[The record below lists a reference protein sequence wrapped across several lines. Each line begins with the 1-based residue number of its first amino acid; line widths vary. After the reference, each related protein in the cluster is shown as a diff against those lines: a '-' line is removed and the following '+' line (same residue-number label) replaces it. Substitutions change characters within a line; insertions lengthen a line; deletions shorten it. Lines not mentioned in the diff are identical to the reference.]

1 MAETGSAS
9 RRSKAKR
16 PRAVAEPRASRRAV
30 AAPEPR
36 AGRRAE
42 RRQAILAAALREF
55 SARGFAAARLDDVA
69 DAAGIAKG
77 TIYLYFRDKEA
88 LFQDLIRSEMSPVV
102 ATLETA
108 LAVDLPVRA
117 VAERAVE
124 LFVREIYG
132 TSRKD
137 IIRLIIS
144 EGPRFPKLADFY
156 YREVLS
162 RVIAAVRALLARALE
177 RGELRSDAIIRFP
190 QLLAAPGI
198 VAIIW
203 SGLFERHEPLDVR
216 TLMRAHLDLLF
227 GEGKAK

>member
-1 MAETGSAS
+1 MAEAATAN
-9 RRSKAKR
+9 RRSKARR
-16 PRAVAEPRASRRAV
+16 PRRAV
-30 AAPEPR
+30 AGRR
-36 AGRRAE
+36 ASRRAE
-42 RRQAILAAALREF
+42 RRQAILAAALQEF
-55 SARGFAAARLDDVA
+55 SARGFASARLDDVA
-69 DAAGIAKG
+69 VAAGIAKG

-102 ATLETA
+102 ASLETA

-117 VAERAVE
+117 VAEQAVA

-144 EGPRFPKLADFY
+144 EGPRFPQLADFY

-162 RVIAAVRALLARALE
+162 RIIAAVRALLARALE

-190 QLLAAPGI
+190 QLLGAPGI

-203 SGLFERHEPLDVR
+203 SGLFERHDPIDVQG
-216 TLMRAHLDLLF
+216 LMRAHLDLLF
-227 GEGKAK
+227 GEGKVK

>member
-1 MAETGSAS
+1 MTGVATTS

-16 PRAVAEPRASRRAV
+16 PRRIVAG
-30 AAPEPR
+30 PR

-42 RRQAILAAALREF
+42 RRQAILGAALKEF

-77 TIYLYFRDKEA
+77 TIYLYFRDKET
-88 LFQDLIRSEMSPVV
+88 LFQDLILSEMGPVV

-132 TSRKD
+132 TSRRD
-137 IIRLIIS
+137 IIRLILS
-144 EGPRFPKLADFY
+144 EGPRFPQLADFY

-162 RVIAAVRALLARALE
+162 RIIAAVRALLRRALA

-190 QLLAAPGI
+190 QLLGAPGI

-203 SGLFERHEPLDVR
+203 SGLFERQEPLDVQG
-216 TLMRAHLDLLF
+216 LMRAHLDLLF
-227 GEGKAK
+227 GEGKTT

>member
-1 MAETGSAS
+1 MAEVATAN
-9 RRSKAKR
+9 RRSKARR
-16 PRAVAEPRASRRAV
+16 PRRAAAGPRAS
-30 AAPEPR
+30 
-36 AGRRAE
+36 RRAE
-42 RRQAILAAALREF
+42 RRQAILAAALQEF

-69 DAAGIAKG
+69 VAAGIAKG

-102 ATLETA
+102 ATFETA

-117 VAERAVE
+117 VAERAVD

-144 EGPRFPKLADFY
+144 EGPRFSQLADFY

-162 RVIAAVRALLARALE
+162 RIIAAVRALLARALA
-177 RGELRSDAIIRFP
+177 RGELRSDALIRFP

-198 VAIIW
+198 LAIVW
-203 SGLFERHEPLDVR
+203 SGLFERHDPLDVR
-216 TLMRAHLDLLF
+216 ALMRAHLDLLF
-227 GEGKAK
+227 GEGEAK

>member
-1 MAETGSAS
+1 MAQAAKPKIKRRGTRPAAAGS
-9 RRSKAKR
+9 
-16 PRAVAEPRASRRAV
+16 RAHRQ
-30 AAPEPR
+30 
-36 AGRRAE
+36 AE
-42 RRQAILAAALREF
+42 RRRAILAAALQEF

-69 DAAGIAKG
+69 VAAGIAKG

-108 LAVDLPVRA
+108 LALDLPVRV

-132 TSRKD
+132 TSRRD

-144 EGPRFPKLADFY
+144 EGPRFPKLAEFY
-156 YREVLS
+156 YREVVS
-162 RVIAAVRALLARALE
+162 RGIAAVRALLVRAVE
-177 RGELRSDAIIRFP
+177 RGELRSDAVIRFP
-190 QLLAAPGI
+190 QLLVAPGI

-203 SGLFERHEPLDVR
+203 NGLFETYAPLDVQA
-216 TLMRAHLDLLF
+216 LMRAHLDLLL
-227 GEGKAK
+227 GEGTAK

>member
-1 MAETGSAS
+1 LEAAVAETATATRS
-9 RRSKAKR
+9 SKARR
-16 PRAVAEPRASRRAV
+16 PRA
-30 AAPEPR
+30 AAAGPSNGPR

-42 RRQAILAAALREF
+42 RRQAILAAALKEF

-69 DAAGIAKG
+69 VAAGIAKG

-102 ATLETA
+102 ATFETA

-144 EGPRFPKLADFY
+144 EGPRFPQLADFY

-162 RVIAAVRALLARALE
+162 RIIAAVRALLARALA
-177 RGELRSDAIIRFP
+177 RGELRSDALIRFP

-198 VAIIW
+198 LAIVW
-203 SGLFERHEPLDVR
+203 SGLFERHDPLDVR
-216 TLMRAHLDLLF
+216 ALMRAHLDLLF
-227 GEGKAK
+227 GEGEAK

>member
-1 MAETGSAS
+1 MAEAATAN
-9 RRSKAKR
+9 RRSKARR
-16 PRAVAEPRASRRAV
+16 PRRAAGPRAS
-30 AAPEPR
+30 
-36 AGRRAE
+36 RRAE
-42 RRQAILAAALREF
+42 RRQAILAAALQEF

-69 DAAGIAKG
+69 VAAGIAKG

-102 ATLETA
+102 ATFETA

-144 EGPRFPKLADFY
+144 EGPRFPQLADFY

-162 RVIAAVRALLARALE
+162 RIIAAVRALLARALA
-177 RGELRSDAIIRFP
+177 RGELRSDALIRFP

-198 VAIIW
+198 LAIVW
-203 SGLFERHEPLDVR
+203 SGLFERHDPLDVR
-216 TLMRAHLDLLF
+216 ALMHAHLDLLF
-227 GEGKAK
+227 GEGKPK

>member
-1 MAETGSAS
+1 MAEVATAS
-9 RRSKAKR
+9 RRSKTRR
-16 PRAVAEPRASRRAV
+16 PRRAGATAGPRAS
-30 AAPEPR
+30 
-36 AGRRAE
+36 RRAE

-69 DAAGIAKG
+69 VAAGIAKG

-102 ATLETA
+102 ATFETA

-144 EGPRFPKLADFY
+144 EGPRFPQLADFY

-162 RVIAAVRALLARALE
+162 RIIAAVRALLARALA
-177 RGELRSDAIIRFP
+177 RGELRSDALIRFP

-198 VAIIW
+198 LAIVW
-203 SGLFERHEPLDVR
+203 SGLFERHDPLDVR
-216 TLMRAHLDLLF
+216 ALMRAHLDLLF

>member
-1 MAETGSAS
+1 MAETGTTN
-9 RRSKAKR
+9 RRSKAR
-16 PRAVAEPRASRRAV
+16 HPRQAVVATGPRVS
-30 AAPEPR
+30 
-36 AGRRAE
+36 RRAE
-42 RRQAILAAALREF
+42 RRQAILAAALHEF

-69 DAAGIAKG
+69 VAAGIAKG

-117 VAERAVE
+117 VAERAVD

-132 TSRKD
+132 TSRRD
-137 IIRLIIS
+137 VIRLIIS
-144 EGPRFPKLADFY
+144 EGPRFPQLADFY

-162 RVIAAVRALLARALE
+162 RIIAAVRALLARALA
-177 RGELRSDAIIRFP
+177 RGELRNDAIIRFP

-198 VAIIW
+198 LAIIW
-203 SGLFERHEPLDVR
+203 NGLFERHDPLDVR
-216 TLMRAHLDLLF
+216 ALMRAHLDLLF
-227 GEGKAK
+227 GKAK